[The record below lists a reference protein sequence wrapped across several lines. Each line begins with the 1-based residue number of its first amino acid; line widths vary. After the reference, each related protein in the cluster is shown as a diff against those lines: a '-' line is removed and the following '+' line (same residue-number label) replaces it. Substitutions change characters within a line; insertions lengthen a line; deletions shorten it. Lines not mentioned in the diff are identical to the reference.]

1 MKKGI
6 HSNTIGMGMNGD
18 ILAASRGQQSCGD
31 IKPTFFWYFDWTVC
45 MYIYT
50 FLYIYIYTITHIYII
65 TLWWTNIAMENGYL

>member
-31 IKPTFFWYFDWTVC
+31 G
-45 MYIYT
+45 
-50 FLYIYIYTITHIYII
+50 
-65 TLWWTNIAMENGYL
+65 TLTERCACI